1 MKILFFRC
9 VVTDSETEDDEVS
22 PKADLMKENEI
33 NDGSSVNEKA
43 TT

>member
-1 MKILFFRC
+1 MKILFFRS

-22 PKADLMKENEI
+22 LKADLMKENEI
-33 NDGSSVNEKA
+33 NDGSSANEKA